1 MTEKN
6 TLNWQT
12 FTDHL
17 KLMFKDLY
25 EEGKNSDVT
34 LVCDDQTQFKAH
46 KIVLSACSPVFK
58 MIIDNNPSQHPL
70 ITFHSQSH
78 QNLMTLC
85 VMNVINSQKIGVE
98 KFQ

>member
-1 MTEKN
+1 MYESGPRNFKIQLRITEKN

-34 LVCDDQTQFKAH
+34 LVCDDQT
-46 KIVLSACSPVFK
+46 
-58 MIIDNNPSQHPL
+58 
-70 ITFHSQSH
+70 
-78 QNLMTLC
+78 
-85 VMNVINSQKIGVE
+85 
-98 KFQ
+98 